1 MVAMAATAAASEQAR
16 TMRALVHRRYG
27 SPDVL
32 HLDEI
37 ERPPLVDDGVL
48 VRVRA
53 SSVNRG
59 DWYALAGRPLFAR
72 PMMGGIR
79 KPKSPLLGTDF
90 AGVVEA
96 VGKDVSGFEVGD
108 EVFGGR
114 SGAFAEYVCSRNG
127 VGHKPSTL
135 SFEEAAAVPVAALT
149 ALQGLR
155 DKGGLKPGQRVL
167 INGSSGG
174 VGTYAV
180 QIAKALGAHVTAV
193 CSPRNV
199 ETSRSLGADRV
210 IDYTK
215 EDFTRTGEQYDLILD
230 VAGSK
235 SWHACKRVLKPGA
248 TLVLIGAPNT
258 TRVLGPLRHI
268 AAVWLMSRFG
278 KHKAVFFVAQFN
290 LEDMETLRE
299 LAESGKLRSVVDRV
313 YPLAEA
319 PDALRAMGEGHVQG
333 KLVITI

>member
-1 MVAMAATAAASEQAR
+1 MER
-16 TMRALVHRRYG
+16 MRALVRSQYG
-27 SPDVL
+27 GPDVL
-32 HLDEI
+32 HVAEI
-37 ERPPLVDDGVL
+37 ERPALADDGVL
-48 VRVRA
+48 VRVHA

-59 DWYALAGRPLFAR
+59 DWYALTGRPAWAR
-72 PMMGGIR
+72 PMFGGVR
-79 KPKSPLLGTDF
+79 KPKSPVLGSDF

-96 VGKDVSGFEVGD
+96 VGKDVTGVKPGD

-114 SGAFAEYVCSRNG
+114 NGAFAEYVCSRNG
-127 VGHKPSTL
+127 FALKPSTM

-149 ALQGLR
+149 ALQAIR
-155 DKGGLKPGQRVL
+155 DKGKVESGQHVL

-174 VGTYAV
+174 VGIFAV

-215 EDFTRTGEQYDLILD
+215 EDFTRSGEQYDMILD

-235 SWHACKRVLKPGA
+235 SWRACNRVLKPGG
-248 TLVLIGAPNT
+248 TFVLAGAPNK
-258 TRVLGPLRHI
+258 GPFGPFGHMGAILL
-268 AAVWLMSRFG
+268 ASRF
-278 KHKAVFFVAQFN
+278 KAKFFIAQFN
-290 LEDMETLRE
+290 RADMNVLRE
-299 LAESGKLRSVVDRV
+299 LAEAGKLRSVVDRT
-313 YPLAEA
+313 YPLSEA
-319 PDALRAMGEGHVQG
+319 PAALREMGEGHVQG